1 MEHQTKLPPR
11 APQWTDTHPL
21 GQNAAL
27 FAELNRRRSVDRWTW
42 YAIAAVVGMI
52 IWAVL

>member
-1 MEHQTKLPPR
+1 MEHQTKLPPH
-11 APQWTDTHPL
+11 APQWADTL

-27 FAELNRRRSVDRWTW
+27 FAELNRRRSVERWTW

-52 IWAVL
+52 IVAVL

>member
-1 MEHQTKLPPR
+1 MER
-11 APQWTDTHPL
+11 EAEMHPL

-27 FAELNRRRSVDRWTW
+27 FAELNRRRSLDRVGW
-42 YAIAAVVGMI
+42 YACAAVVGMI